1 MQIKDKPEQANQ
13 ASAIG
18 IISCASPSL
27 SKQ

>member
-13 ASAIG
+13 ASALS
-18 IISCASPSL
+18 IIFCASPSL